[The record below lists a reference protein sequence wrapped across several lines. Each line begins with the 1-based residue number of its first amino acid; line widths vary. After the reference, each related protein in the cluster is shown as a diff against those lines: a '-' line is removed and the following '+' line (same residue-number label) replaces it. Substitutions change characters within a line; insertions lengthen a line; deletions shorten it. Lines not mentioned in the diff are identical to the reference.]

1 MLLSPMW
8 YAGEQQGACQ
18 PTGCC
23 QGALGTTGVWDCNVE
38 QFVIDLRAY
47 SVVAYFCQ
55 EDL

>member
-23 QGALGTTGVWDCNVE
+23 QGAQGTTGVWDCNVE
-38 QFVIDLRAY
+38 QFVVDLRAY